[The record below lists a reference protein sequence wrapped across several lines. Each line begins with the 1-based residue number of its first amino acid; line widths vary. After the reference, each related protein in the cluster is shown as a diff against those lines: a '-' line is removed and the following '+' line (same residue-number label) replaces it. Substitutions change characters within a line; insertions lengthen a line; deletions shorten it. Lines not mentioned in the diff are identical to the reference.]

1 MSYQALYRVWR
12 PQKFGD
18 IAGQQAITRTLRN
31 ALAQG
36 KTSHAYLFTGPRG
49 TGKTSAAKIFAKAI
63 NCPHVEDGEPCNE
76 CEICRSITQG
86 KLGDVIEID
95 AASNNGVEEIRDVRD
110 KANYAPTQ
118 AEYKV
123 YIIDEVHMLSMGAF
137 NALLKTLEEPPANVI
152 FILATTEPHKIPL
165 TIISRTQRFD
175 FRRISPQDIVGRM
188 EFILHQKEVGFE
200 EDALITISK
209 AAEGGMRDALSILD
223 QALSFSEGE
232 LKTEDAMRI
241 TGSITQELLIEYIR
255 SIHMHQTEKGL
266 NILHELI
273 AEGKDPSR
281 FVEDMILFSR
291 DTLLYQTAQT
301 DVLLKMAKVD
311 EDFEKLS
318 SEVDS
323 TLLYKVIQVFNQT
336 QQEMRLSNHAEVY
349 LEVATVRLTQTLAP
363 AKVET
368 TVVSSTES
376 SASSSELAELKK
388 QLADM
393 QKLVQ
398 SMNRNDVPAKQT
410 APKTKRT
417 AKSGMVFKVNR
428 PSVYRVLEKAT
439 KQDLVQ
445 LKDVWP
451 DLMNV
456 LEASQKA
463 IMNTST
469 PVAASAQGLVV
480 TFDYDILCERATNDT
495 LLLNTIGEYLEK
507 VIGHRAEL
515 ISVPA
520 EQWPIIRQEFIKQM
534 KEEPAEP
541 SESETEASSSKEQKE
556 VETDQIVSEA
566 FKLFGE
572 QMVKVEE

>member
-12 PQKFGD
+12 PQKFED
-18 IAGQQAITRTLRN
+18 IAGQQAITKTLRN
-31 ALAQG
+31 AIVQD

-63 NCPHVEDGEPCNE
+63 NCPHVKEGEPCND
-76 CEICRSITQG
+76 CEICQSISQG

-95 AASNNGVEEIRDVRD
+95 AASNNGVEEIRDIRD

-175 FRRISPQDIVGRM
+175 FRRISPQDIVSRM
-188 EFILHQKEVGFE
+188 KYILTQKSVEFE
-200 EDALITISK
+200 EDALTTISK

-223 QALSFSEGE
+223 QALSFSEGK

-241 TGSITQELLIEYIR
+241 TGSITQELLSEYIR
-255 SIHMHQTEKGL
+255 AVYTRETEKGL

-281 FVEDMILFSR
+281 FVEDIILFSR
-291 DTLLYQTAQT
+291 DVLLYQTAQS
-301 DVLLKMAKVD
+301 DILLKMGKADDK
-311 EDFEKLS
+311 FIQLS
-318 SEVDS
+318 TEVDS
-323 TLLYKVIQVFNQT
+323 ILLYEVIKIFNQT

-349 LEVATVRLTQTLAP
+349 LEVATVRLTQPTNPYLKKEEIKKQP
-363 AKVET
+363 EVEE
-368 TVVSSTES
+368 VSS
-376 SASSSELAELKK
+376 AELSDLKK

-393 QKLVQ
+393 QRLIQNISGSEESVK
-398 SMNRNDVPAKQT
+398 A
-410 APKTKRT
+410 APSKPKRS
-417 AKSGMVFKVNR
+417 KSSLVFKVNR
-428 PSVYRVLEKAT
+428 PSVYKVLEKAT
-439 KQDLVQ
+439 KNDLAQ

-469 PVAASAQGLVV
+469 PVAASPQGLVV

-520 EQWPIIRQEFIKQM
+520 EQWPVIRQEFIKRM
-534 KEEPAEP
+534 KEEPGDP
-541 SESETEASSSKEQKE
+541 SDVHSENTSPQEEKEETEP
-556 VETDQIVSEA
+556 IVSEA
-566 FKLFGE
+566 FKIFGE
-572 QMVKVEE
+572 QIVKVED

>member
-12 PQKFGD
+12 PQKFED
-18 IAGQQAITRTLRN
+18 IAGQQAITKTLRN
-31 ALAQG
+31 AIVQD

-63 NCPHVEDGEPCNE
+63 NCPNVKEGEPCND
-76 CEICRSITQG
+76 CEICQSISQG

-95 AASNNGVEEIRDVRD
+95 AASNNGVEEIRDIRD

-175 FRRISPQDIVGRM
+175 FRRISPQDIVSRM
-188 EFILHQKEVGFE
+188 KYILTQKSVEFE
-200 EDALITISK
+200 EDALTTISK

-223 QALSFSEGE
+223 QALSFSEGK

-241 TGSITQELLIEYIR
+241 TGSITQDLLSEYIR
-255 SIHMHQTEKGL
+255 AVYTRETEKGL

-281 FVEDMILFSR
+281 FVEDIILFSR
-291 DTLLYQTAQT
+291 DVLLYQTAQS
-301 DVLLKMAKVD
+301 DILLKMGKADDK
-311 EDFEKLS
+311 FIQLS
-318 SEVDS
+318 TEVDS
-323 TLLYKVIQVFNQT
+323 ILLYEVIKIFNQT

-349 LEVATVRLTQTLAP
+349 LEVATVRLTQPTNPYL
-363 AKVET
+363 KKEEIKKQLEVEE
-368 TVVSSTES
+368 VSS
-376 SASSSELAELKK
+376 AELSDLKK

-393 QKLVQ
+393 QRLIQ
-398 SMNRNDVPAKQT
+398 NISGSEESAKA
-410 APKTKRT
+410 APSKPKRS
-417 AKSGMVFKVNR
+417 KSSLVFKVNR
-428 PSVYRVLEKAT
+428 PSVYKVLEKAT
-439 KQDLVQ
+439 KNDLAQ

-469 PVAASAQGLVV
+469 PVAASPQGLVV

-520 EQWPIIRQEFIKQM
+520 EQWPVIRQEFIKRM
-534 KEEPAEP
+534 KEEPGDP
-541 SESETEASSSKEQKE
+541 SDVHSENTSPQEEKEETEP
-556 VETDQIVSEA
+556 IVSEA
-566 FKLFGE
+566 FKIFGE
-572 QMVKVEE
+572 QIVKVED